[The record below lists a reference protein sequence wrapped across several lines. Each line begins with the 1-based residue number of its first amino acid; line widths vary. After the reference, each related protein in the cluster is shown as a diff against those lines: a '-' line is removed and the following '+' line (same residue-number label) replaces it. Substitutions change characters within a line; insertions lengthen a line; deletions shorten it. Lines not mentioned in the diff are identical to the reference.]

1 MTAAVRFYVAAQG
14 AAWTV
19 REAADDPMGRL
30 VIHVPQRRGVE
41 SWTQCHQR
49 ALAMAAQLNAGQLPV
64 GMGGYLDPHDDAGWS
79 FVDDSGMRWACTV
92 TDRSDVDGSPT
103 VVVVDDGTAERTVTR
118 CDAVG
123 LRWAVVPV

>member
-19 REAADDPMGRL
+19 REAGDDPMGRL

-64 GMGGYLDPHDDAGWS
+64 GMGGYLDPHDDAG
-79 FVDDSGMRWACTV
+79 
-92 TDRSDVDGSPT
+92 
-103 VVVVDDGTAERTVTR
+103 
-118 CDAVG
+118 
-123 LRWAVVPV
+123 